1 MTASGQPHASVAIV
15 VLAHNE
21 QRRIGLCLA
30 SLPCDN
36 PEYAIHVVVN
46 GSSDGT
52 AAIVAQAAARH
63 SNLTLYDW
71 AEPGK
76 SRSWN
81 RIVLGTL
88 AAGFET
94 VILVDG
100 DAIVADGSFDALR
113 AALAAH
119 PEARA
124 ASALPL
130 NGRHVAHYRQLMLDT
145 HGIFGDLY
153 ALRGTFVD
161 RMRDCGI
168 RLPMDLIGDDG
179 LVGAL
184 AKTNLGPLSD
194 WTEHGIYPTVDAGFL
209 CEPLALADW
218 RSWRMQYRRMINYA
232 VRHFQDRIITDIL
245 RRDGPAG
252 LPKQLATLYP
262 AYLAQFHPRGGVWA
276 WFDRCAL
283 ARMGYQMKAMV
294 SG

>member
-1 MTASGQPHASVAIV
+1 MTAAGQPNASVAVV

-21 QRRIGLCLA
+21 QRRIGQCLA
-30 SLPCDN
+30 SLPCDD

-52 AAIVAQAAARH
+52 AAIVAQAAASH
-63 SNLTLYDW
+63 DNLTLHEW

-76 SRSWN
+76 ARSWN

-88 AAGFET
+88 GAGFET
-94 VILVDG
+94 VVLVDG
-100 DAIVADGSFDALR
+100 DAQVAAGSFDALR

-119 PEARA
+119 PEAQA

-184 AKTNLGPLSD
+184 AKTNMGP
-194 WTEHGIYPTVDAGFL
+194 
-209 CEPLALADW
+209 LADW
-218 RSWRMQYRRMINYA
+218 RNRAFTPWWM
-232 VRHFQDRIITDIL
+232 
-245 RRDGPAG
+245 PAS
-252 LPKQLATLYP
+252 
-262 AYLAQFHPRGGVWA
+262 
-276 WFDRCAL
+276 CASL
-283 ARMGYQMKAMV
+283 WLLQIGAAGAC
-294 SG
+294 STGA

>member
-1 MTASGQPHASVAIV
+1 MIASGQPHASVAVV

-30 SLPCDN
+30 SLPCGD

-63 SNLTLYDW
+63 DNLTLHDW
-71 AEPGK
+71 PEPGK

-81 RIVLGTL
+81 KIVLGKL

-100 DAIVADGSFDALR
+100 DAQVADGSLDALR

-153 ALRGTFVD
+153 ALRGEFVD
-161 RMRDCGI
+161 RMREHGI
-168 RLPMDLIGDDG
+168 RLPNDLIGDDG

-184 AKTNLGPLSD
+184 AKTDLGPLAD
-194 WTEHGIYPTVDAGFL
+194 WSEDGIRPVETAGFL
-209 CEPLALADW
+209 CEPLAVADW

-245 RRDGPAG
+245 RRDGPSG
-252 LPKQLATLYP
+252 LPTQLAMLYP
-262 AYLAQFHPRGGVWA
+262 AYIAQFRPRRGVWA

-283 ARMGYQMKAMV
+283 ARMARQMNSVAL
-294 SG
+294 G